1 MSVSKSDSLS
11 PAGIPVRRYKF
22 SPRDKV
28 FKPCVTERFIQG
40 PIPYDWVK
48 RANQLPGKAGSVGL
62 SLWFLKGVKKSD
74 TFILNQE
81 FDALTGCGRKAI
93 YHALEKLEHAGL
105 IRVVSREGG
114 RPEVTILYGINERS
128 LG

>member
-1 MSVSKSDSLS
+1 M
-11 PAGIPVRRYKF
+11 F
-22 SPRDKV
+22 SPRDRA

-48 RANQLPGKAGSVGL
+48 RANQLPGKAGSVGI

-74 TFILNQE
+74 TFLLTQE
-81 FDALTGCGRKAI
+81 FDALAGCGRKAI
-93 YHALEKLEHAGL
+93 YHALDELEEAGL
-105 IRVVSREGG
+105 IKVSSRAGG
-114 RPEVTILYGINERS
+114 RPEVTILYGANGKS